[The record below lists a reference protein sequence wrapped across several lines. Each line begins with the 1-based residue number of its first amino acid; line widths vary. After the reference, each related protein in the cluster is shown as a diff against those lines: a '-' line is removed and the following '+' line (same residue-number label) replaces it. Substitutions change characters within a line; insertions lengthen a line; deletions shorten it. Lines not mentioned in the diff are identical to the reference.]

1 MRGKI
6 NLKEAAIIVANVR
19 PELKPCEKLLI
30 KVALHPSVVK
40 KVVLAHEG
48 HENVSTGELIVP
60 KITTEKINVD
70 RQEPSGSNSSGSSTR
85 QKSM

>member
-40 KVVLAHEG
+40 KSSWHMKDTRMYQL
-48 HENVSTGELIVP
+48 VS
-60 KITTEKINVD
+60 
-70 RQEPSGSNSSGSSTR
+70 
-85 QKSM
+85 